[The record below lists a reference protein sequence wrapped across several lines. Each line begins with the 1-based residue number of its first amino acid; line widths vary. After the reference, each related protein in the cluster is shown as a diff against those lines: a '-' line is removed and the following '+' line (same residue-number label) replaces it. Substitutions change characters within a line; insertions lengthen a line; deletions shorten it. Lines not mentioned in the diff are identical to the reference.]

1 MPSTNTP
8 RKTKMTV
15 TISGDV
21 ANEIDKIARM
31 KKVPRSQVMEE
42 MLRDSLLK
50 SKKRAIEKDIE
61 AYYLSL
67 TEKETK
73 EDKDWAR
80 IAAESAKRT
89 WDVCSPGLLLRVAV

>member
-1 MPSTNTP
+1 MPSTSTL
-8 RKTKMTV
+8 RKAKLTV

-21 ANEIDKIARM
+21 VNKIDEIAKE
-31 KKVPRSQVMEE
+31 KGTPRSQVMED

-67 TEKETK
+67 TEKEKK
-73 EDKDWAR
+73 EDREWTK

-89 WDVCSPGLLLRVAV
+89 WDA

>member
-1 MPSTNTP
+1 MPSTSTL
-8 RKTKMTV
+8 RKAKLTV

-21 ANEIDKIARM
+21 VNKIDEIAKE
-31 KKVPRSQVMEE
+31 KGTPRSQVMED

-67 TEKETK
+67 TEKEKK
-73 EDKDWAR
+73 EDGEWTK

-89 WDVCSPGLLLRVAV
+89 WDG

>member
-1 MPSTNTP
+1 MPSASILH
-8 RKTKMTV
+8 KAKLTV

-21 ANEIDKIARM
+21 VNEIDKIA
-31 KKVPRSQVMEE
+31 KKKGTPRSQIMEE

-67 TEKETK
+67 SEKEKK
-73 EDKDWAR
+73 EDREWTK
-80 IAAESAKRT
+80 IAEESAKRT
-89 WDVCSPGLLLRVAV
+89 WND